1 MMMTMQTVYSRRL
14 TAPISLQAAG
24 GRASF
29 FRELDAVLRAC
40 RISRPARPSLSVC
53 SAGHGVASDAD
64 PVLRQPTRMGRV
76 VSFIDD
82 NLDAPLTLDRLAE
95 EAELS
100 KYHFSRV
107 FRQEVGLPPWSFVRR
122 ARVDRARGL
131 LERGA
136 SPAAAAVEA
145 GFCDQSH
152 LTRAMKEI
160 VGKTPKQVQK
170 GLHRNDRKDVRE
182 DRKDVQE

>member
-53 SAGHGVASDAD
+53 SAEHGVASDAD

-170 GLHRNDRKDVRE
+170 ESRRNDRNDVRE

>member
-1 MMMTMQTVYSRRL
+1 MTSKTVFSRRL
-14 TAPISLQAAG
+14 PAPISLPVDGDRAA
-24 GRASF
+24 F
-29 FRELDAVLRAC
+29 LRELDTLLRSC
-40 RISRPARPSLSVC
+40 RISRTARPAIPVC
-53 SAGHGVASDAD
+53 SAGDEVAPDAD
-64 PVLRQPTRMGRV
+64 STLQHPTRMGRV
-76 VSFIDD
+76 VSFIDE
-82 NLDAPLTLDRLAE
+82 NLDTPLTLNRLAK

-131 LERGA
+131 LERGTT
-136 SPAAAAVEA
+136 PAAAAVEA

-152 LTRAMKEI
+152 LTRAMKDI

-170 GLHRNDRKDVRE
+170 EAHRADREDVQE

>member
-1 MMMTMQTVYSRRL
+1 
-14 TAPISLQAAG
+14 
-24 GRASF
+24 
-29 FRELDAVLRAC
+29 
-40 RISRPARPSLSVC
+40 
-53 SAGHGVASDAD
+53 
-64 PVLRQPTRMGRV
+64 MGRV
-76 VSFIDD
+76 VTFIDE
-82 NLDAPLTLDRLAE
+82 NLDTSLTLDRLAE

-131 LERGA
+131 LELGT

-152 LTRAMKEI
+152 LTRAMKDI

-170 GLHRNDRKDVRE
+170 EAHRA
-182 DRKDVQE
+182 DRKDVQD